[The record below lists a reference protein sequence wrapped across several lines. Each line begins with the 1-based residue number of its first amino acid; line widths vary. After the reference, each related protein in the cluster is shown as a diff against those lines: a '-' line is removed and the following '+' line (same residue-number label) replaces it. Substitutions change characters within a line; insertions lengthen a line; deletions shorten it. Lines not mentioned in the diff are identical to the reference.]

1 MSVPKHLDSLVEY
14 EQPIEVNSQE
24 ELEKLKA
31 ISQNAG
37 VSGKK
42 SVDDI
47 IRSIL
52 APKEWDQDGKHF
64 VSFVSANKASRDD
77 VSHL

>member
-1 MSVPKHLDSLVEY
+1 MSFPKQMDSLVEY
-14 EQPIEVNSQE
+14 EPPIEVNTQE

-31 ISQNAG
+31 YGRQI
-37 VSGKK
+37 GKK
-42 SVDDI
+42 TGEDI

-52 APKEWDQDGKHF
+52 APKEWDQEGKHF
-64 VSFVSANKASRDD
+64 VSFVSPNKASRDD

>member
-31 ISQNAG
+31 ISQNVGAG
-37 VSGKK
+37 GKR

-52 APKEWDQDGKHF
+52 APKEWD
-64 VSFVSANKASRDD
+64 
-77 VSHL
+77 

>member
-1 MSVPKHLDSLVEY
+1 M
-14 EQPIEVNSQE
+14 
-24 ELEKLKA
+24 EKLKA